1 MNSEANDSTDA
12 TVGIENSET
21 VESIAET
28 SGESRTDRIRR
39 LNRERQRR
47 RREKLRMSRQSEAPS
62 TTSNDVDPSNDVDLL
77 SEGCAIVEVTLPLKV
92 ETEVPEE
99 TEEKPTP
106 KTTRPKRSTR
116 TRQKI
121 SRREATAEQTTS
133 DTVSSANNAISP
145 PCHENNSKYDGASEE
160 STVLV
165 VASEVE
171 VVDEKPQEN
180 GTEEP
185 AETPE
190 SKADGK
196 RRRLRESTKRQT
208 DKSPEDVATKR
219 VVREREKRKMH
230 DLPDEVTAR
239 REKQRELKRKQK
251 ERMSNEQIE
260 ALRARYREWRRK
272 RKETM
277 TSEQLEVIRKGN
289 RERQRRRRERLGIRK
304 RSTTPQTKGASEAVI
319 QGIKNKQ
326 AQIIKPL
333 ESNLTPEASLVA
345 AVNQVASLNSVE
357 AASAAA
363 SLMPNPSRI
372 EGPVAVTVEVNP
384 GAPGMTPNVAQN
396 TQTVVGQPPSSA
408 GQILSLPVTSANVTQ
423 GSLPPGMPML
433 GPQGTILQ
441 GLPPGSGTL
450 YSMSMPGIQG
460 TLLSGVPV
468 TAGQAAVQGN
478 NVAGMPFTGMQGLVP
493 GMTAQGAFLPA
504 SQAGVLP
511 GMQTFS
517 SMAPTMTK
525 DGQILHSISTLLP
538 IAPMQ
543 GIQGTGQS
551 VAFLAPMPIAGPTG
565 QVQAFQDMRGAV
577 ATPIKAQSPGTGTM
591 VASVPIAESVTAE
604 TVAVVAPGDGSDT
617 SGQDSKVKTA
627 EQPKP
632 RGRRGR
638 KRTTSAA
645 EMLAN
650 LSNLPPMS
658 TPMSS
663 MLSALASQVR
673 ENSHSSVVTVEKDS
687 EPPAKRAAG
696 DASQVP
702 AVKRAPSQNLSQLA
716 VMAGNVPSTGPNTVT
731 YTESTFPVSNSG
743 AKIPHMSTFL
753 NPMGGGQIPSMG
765 VPFARPVNTFP
776 PGVQAMPGQFFAPKV
791 SVGVATEE
799 ISKTTVGTNTESSN
813 HVENNGIYQSAAM
826 SSIGT
831 MTDSLYKVS
840 VGTLTGQNND
850 QPLDGNTN
858 CNTETVLG
866 DSLTVVQVD
875 VIAPK
880 ETTTVVHPQ
889 EISPEEILQEA
900 LNPEQIEPVVQPL
913 NGNTNCN
920 TETVLEDSLT
930 VVQVDVSAPKETTTV
945 VHPQNISP
953 EEILQEALN
962 PEQIE
967 PVVVIPEDVVEE
979 VVEVA
984 EVAKI
989 TPIGDAM

>member
-12 TVGIENSET
+12 VVTNKDADT
-21 VESIAET
+21 VESIGEA

-62 TTSNDVDPSNDVDLL
+62 TTGNDVDTSHDLELL

-92 ETEVPEE
+92 ETEIPVESD
-99 TEEKPTP
+99 KATP

-116 TRQKI
+116 TRQK
-121 SRREATAEQTTS
+121 SRREATAEQITS

-145 PCHENNSKYDGASEE
+145 PCHDNNSKFAGESEE
-160 STVLV
+160 NNVLV

-180 GTEEP
+180 GTEELT
-185 AETPE
+185 ETPE
-190 SKADGK
+190 TKPDGK
-196 RRRLRESTKRQT
+196 KRRVRESAKRQT
-208 DKSPEDVATKR
+208 EKSPEDVATKR
-219 VVREREKRKMH
+219 VSREREKKKMH
-230 DLPDEVTAR
+230 GLLDGYDEVTAR

-251 ERMSNEQIE
+251 ERMSSDQIE

-277 TSEQLEVIRKGN
+277 TAEQLEIIRKGN

-304 RSTTPQTKGASEAVI
+304 RSTTPQAKGASEAVI

-326 AQIIKPL
+326 AQIIKPMD
-333 ESNLTPEASLVA
+333 SNLSPEASLVA

-357 AASAAA
+357 AAAATA
-363 SLMPNPSRI
+363 ALMPNPSRV

-384 GAPGMTPNVAQN
+384 AAPGMAHGVIQN
-396 TQTVVGQPPSSA
+396 TQAVAQPPTSTS
-408 GQILSLPVTSANVTQ
+408 QLVSLPVTSTNVTQ
-423 GSLPPGMPML
+423 GTLPPVMSVL

-441 GLPPGSGTL
+441 GLPPGSGAL
-450 YSMSMPGIQG
+450 YSMSMPYGM
-460 TLLSGVPV
+460 SVPGVPV
-468 TAGQAAVQGN
+468 TAGQPLPGVQGST
-478 NVAGMPFTGMQGLVP
+478 VAGMPFTGMQGLMP
-493 GMTAQGAFLPA
+493 GMPAQGAFLSS

-543 GIQGTGQS
+543 GIQGTGQG
-551 VAFLAPMPIAGPTG
+551 VAFLAPMPMTGPAG

-577 ATPIKAQSPGTGTM
+577 AAPIRAQSPGVGTM
-591 VASVPIAESVTAE
+591 VASVPIADSVTAE
-604 TVAVVAPGDGSDT
+604 TVAVVTPGDGTDPA
-617 SGQDSKVKTA
+617 GQDPKVKA
-627 EQPKP
+627 PPSPKP

-650 LSNLPPMS
+650 LSNLPPTS

-673 ENSHSSVVTVEKDS
+673 GNTQPSTVAEKEG
-687 EPPAKRAAG
+687 EPPGKRAAV
-696 DASQVP
+696 DATQVT
-702 AVKRAPSQNLSQLA
+702 AAPPPQDSNQATVVVANEATVQ
-716 VMAGNVPSTGPNTVT
+716 PNIT
-731 YTESTFPVSNSG
+731 YPEMQATFPVSNSS

-753 NPMGGGQIPSMG
+753 NTMGGNTIPSMG
-765 VPFARPVNTFP
+765 VPFATARPINTFP
-776 PGVQAMPGQFFAPKV
+776 PGVQAMPGQFFPPRV
-791 SVGVATEE
+791 SVGVETEE
-799 ISKTTVGTNTESSN
+799 IRKATVGTNTENQQLPSGSIDQSSLL
-813 HVENNGIYQSAAM
+813 
-826 SSIGT
+826 SSVGT

-840 VGTLTGQNND
+840 VGTGTGQSNEHSPSD
-850 QPLDGNTN
+850 TA
-858 CNTETVLG
+858 TVQSG
-866 DSLTVVQVD
+866 STVEDSITVVQVD
-875 VIAPK
+875 I
-880 ETTTVVHPQ
+880 TTPQESSEVVHPQ
-889 EISPEEILQEA
+889 DINPVEIVQEA
-900 LNPEQIEPVVQPL
+900 LNPEPM
-913 NGNTNCN
+913 
-920 TETVLEDSLT
+920 D
-930 VVQVDVSAPKETTTV
+930 
-945 VHPQNISP
+945 
-953 EEILQEALN
+953 
-962 PEQIE
+962 

-979 VVEVA
+979 VAEVT

-989 TPIGDAM
+989 TPIDDGM

>member
-12 TVGIENSET
+12 TVSNEET
-21 VESIAET
+21 DTLESIAET
-28 SGESRTDRIRR
+28 SGESRTERIRR

-62 TTSNDVDPSNDVDLL
+62 TTSNDVDPNHDLELL

-92 ETEVPEE
+92 ETEIPEE
-99 TEEKPTP
+99 FDRETSKV
-106 KTTRPKRSTR
+106 TRPKRSTR
-116 TRQKI
+116 TRQK
-121 SRREATAEQTTS
+121 SRKEGAAEQISS

-145 PCHENNSKYDGASEE
+145 PCHDNGSKFDGASDE
-160 STVLV
+160 SSVLV

-180 GTEEP
+180 GTVEP
-185 AETPE
+185 TETTEHKAEG
-190 SKADGK
+190 KK
-196 RRRLRESTKRQT
+196 RRTRDSKRQT

-219 VVREREKRKMH
+219 VFREREKKKMH
-230 DLPDEVTAR
+230 GSNDEVTAR

-251 ERMSNEQIE
+251 ERMSSDQIE

-277 TSEQLEVIRKGN
+277 TNEQLEIIRKGN

-304 RSTTPQTKGASEAVI
+304 RSTTPQAKGVSEAVI

-326 AQIIKPL
+326 AQVLKPL
-333 ESNLTPEASLVA
+333 EPSLSPEASLVA

-357 AASAAA
+357 AAAAA
-363 SLMPNPSRI
+363 AALMPNSSRI

-384 GAPGMTPNVAQN
+384 AASGMAPSAIQN
-396 TQTVVGQPPSSA
+396 TQTLVQPSSSTP
-408 GQILSLPVTSANVTQ
+408 QLVSLPVTSTNVTQ
-423 GSLPPGMPML
+423 GSLPPGMPVL

-450 YSMSMPGIQG
+450 YSMTMPGIQG
-460 TLLSGVPV
+460 ALLPGIPV
-468 TAGQAAVQGN
+468 TAGQTLPGVQGN
-478 NVAGMPFTGMQGLVP
+478 PVGGMPFSGMQGLMP
-493 GMTAQGAFLPA
+493 GMSPQGAFLSA

-543 GIQGTGQS
+543 GIQGTGQG
-551 VAFLAPMPIAGPTG
+551 VAFLAPMPMTGPAG
-565 QVQAFQDMRGAV
+565 QVQAFPDMRGAV
-577 ATPIKAQSPGTGTM
+577 ATPVRAPSPGVSTV

-604 TVAVVAPGDGSDT
+604 TVAVVSPGDGSDA
-617 SGQDSKVKTA
+617 SGADSKGKNA
-627 EQPKP
+627 ASPKP

-650 LSNLPPMS
+650 LSNLPPTS

-673 ENSHSSVVTVEKDS
+673 GNAEKEG
-687 EPPAKRAAG
+687 EPPAKRATVEVT
-696 DASQVP
+696 QV
-702 AVKRAPSQNLSQLA
+702 ATVQRAPAPQDSSQIT
-716 VMAGNVPSTGPNTVT
+716 VVAGGEATVRPNVVSHPEMLPTAPA
-731 YTESTFPVSNSG
+731 SNSS

-753 NPMGGGQIPSMG
+753 NTMGGSPIPSMSM
-765 VPFARPVNTFP
+765 PFATAAGLARPMNTFP
-776 PGVQAMPGQFFAPKV
+776 PGLQAVPGQFFPPRV
-791 SVGVATEE
+791 SVGVETEE
-799 ISKTTVGTNTESSN
+799 IRKTTVGTNTE
-813 HVENNGIYQSAAM
+813 NNQQIPAGCTDQSAVM
-826 SSIGT
+826 SSVGT

-840 VGTLTGQNND
+840 VGTGTAGTAQQSDGQSHD
-850 QPLDGNTN
+850 VSATDGT
-858 CNTETVLG
+858 TA
-866 DSLTVVQVD
+866 SVVEESVTLQMEISQEKASQEAAD
-875 VIAPK
+875 V
-880 ETTTVVHPQ
+880 Q
-889 EISPEEILQEA
+889 EINPVEIIQEA
-900 LNPEQIEPVVQPL
+900 LNQEQIEP
-913 NGNTNCN
+913 
-920 TETVLEDSLT
+920 T
-930 VVQVDVSAPKETTTV
+930 VVIQ
-945 VHPQNISP
+945 
-953 EEILQEALN
+953 EE
-962 PEQIE
+962 
-967 PVVVIPEDVVEE
+967 VVEE
-979 VVEVA
+979 VVGVT

-989 TPIGDAM
+989 TPIGDGI

>member
-1 MNSEANDSTDA
+1 MNSEANDSADA
-12 TVGIENSET
+12 TVGIEDSET
-21 VESIAET
+21 VESIGET

-62 TTSNDVDPSNDVDLL
+62 TTGNDVDPSHDLELL

-92 ETEVPEE
+92 ETEIPEE
-99 TEEKPTP
+99 PDKATP
-106 KTTRPKRSTR
+106 KITRPKRSTR

-121 SRREATAEQTTS
+121 SRREATVEQITS

-145 PCHENNSKYDGASEE
+145 PCHENNSKFDGASEE
-160 STVLV
+160 TTVLV

-180 GTEEP
+180 GTEELT
-185 AETPE
+185 ETPE
-190 SKADGK
+190 NKAEGKK
-196 RRRLRESTKRQT
+196 RRVRESTKRQT

-219 VVREREKRKMH
+219 VFREREKKKMH
-230 DLPDEVTAR
+230 GLLDEVTAR

-251 ERMSNEQIE
+251 ERMSSDQIE

-277 TSEQLEVIRKGN
+277 TSEQLEIIRKGN

-304 RSTTPQTKGASEAVI
+304 RSTTPQAKGASEAVI

-333 ESNLTPEASLVA
+333 ESNLSPEASLVA

-363 SLMPNPSRI
+363 ALMPNPSRI

-384 GAPGMTPNVAQN
+384 AASGVAPSVVQN
-396 TQTVVGQPPSSA
+396 IQAVGQPPSST
-408 GQILSLPVTSANVTQ
+408 GQLVSLPVTSTNVTQ
-423 GSLPPGMPML
+423 GTLPPGMSVL

-441 GLPPGSGTL
+441 GLPPGSGAL
-450 YSMSMPGIQG
+450 YSMSMPGLQG
-460 TLLSGVPV
+460 TLLSGIPV
-468 TAGQAAVQGN
+468 TAGQPLPAVQGST
-478 NVAGMPFTGMQGLVP
+478 VAGMPFTGMQGLMSGMP
-493 GMTAQGAFLPA
+493 GQGAVWST

-517 SMAPTMTK
+517 SMAPTVTK

-543 GIQGTGQS
+543 GIQGTGQG
-551 VAFLAPMPIAGPTG
+551 VAFLAPMPIAGPAG

-577 ATPIKAQSPGTGTM
+577 ATSIRAQSPGVGTM

-604 TVAVVAPGDGSDT
+604 TVAVVAPGNGTDP
-617 SGQDSKVKTA
+617 SGQDPKAKNA
-627 EQPKP
+627 EPPKP

-650 LSNLPPMS
+650 LSNLPPTS

-673 ENSHSSVVTVEKDS
+673 GNAQSSTAVAEKEGEPSSKRATVDATQVSAAKRPAPQDLSQVTVVATNE
-687 EPPAKRAAG
+687 ATAR
-696 DASQVP
+696 
-702 AVKRAPSQNLSQLA
+702 
-716 VMAGNVPSTGPNTVT
+716 PNMVT
-731 YTESTFPVSNSG
+731 YAEGTFPTSNTS
-743 AKIPHMSTFL
+743 ATIPHMSTFL
-753 NPMGGGQIPSMG
+753 NTMGGSQISSMG

-776 PGVQAMPGQFFAPKV
+776 PGIQAIPGQFFPPRV
-791 SVGVATEE
+791 SIGVETEE
-799 ISKTTVGTNTESSN
+799 ISKTTVGTNTE
-813 HVENNGIYQSAAM
+813 NNQQALPNTIDQAAVM

-840 VGTLTGQNND
+840 VGTATGQHNEQ
-850 QPLDGNTN
+850 QPPDDSAT
-858 CNTETVLG
+858 CQSETVVE
-866 DSLTVVQVD
+866 DSITVVHVD
-875 VIAPK
+875 VNTSK
-880 ETTTVVHPQ
+880 ESPTVVHP
-889 EISPEEILQEA
+889 EDI
-900 LNPEQIEPVVQPL
+900 NPV
-913 NGNTNCN
+913 
-920 TETVLEDSLT
+920 
-930 VVQVDVSAPKETTTV
+930 
-945 VHPQNISP
+945 
-953 EEILQEALN
+953 EILQEALN

-967 PVVVIPEDVVEE
+967 PVVVMPEDVVEE

-989 TPIGDAM
+989 TPIADGI

>member
-12 TVGIENSET
+12 TVSNEDADT
-21 VESIAET
+21 VESIGET
-28 SGESRTDRIRR
+28 SGETRTDRIRR

-62 TTSNDVDPSNDVDLL
+62 TTGNDVDPSHDLELL

-92 ETEVPEE
+92 ETEIPEE
-99 TEEKPTP
+99 SDKPTP

-116 TRQKI
+116 TRQK
-121 SRREATAEQTTS
+121 SRREAAAEQITS
-133 DTVSSANNAISP
+133 DTASSANNAISP
-145 PCHENNSKYDGASEE
+145 PCHDNNSKFDGASEE
-160 STVLV
+160 TTVLV

-171 VVDEKPQEN
+171 VIDEKPQEN
-180 GTEEP
+180 GTEELT
-185 AETPE
+185 ETPE
-190 SKADGK
+190 NKADGK
-196 RRRLRESTKRQT
+196 KRRVRESAKRQT

-219 VVREREKRKMH
+219 VFREREKKKMH
-230 DLPDEVTAR
+230 GLLDEVTAR

-251 ERMSNEQIE
+251 ERMSSDQIE

-277 TSEQLEVIRKGN
+277 TSEQLEIIRKGN

-304 RSTTPQTKGASEAVI
+304 RSTTPQAKGVSEAVI

-326 AQIIKPL
+326 AQIVKPL
-333 ESNLTPEASLVA
+333 ESSLSPEASLVA

-357 AASAAA
+357 AAAAA
-363 SLMPNPSRI
+363 AALMPNPSRI

-384 GAPGMTPNVAQN
+384 AAPGMAPGVIQN
-396 TQTVVGQPPSSA
+396 TQPVGQPPSSTP
-408 GQILSLPVTSANVTQ
+408 QLVSLPVTSTNVTQ
-423 GSLPPGMPML
+423 GTLPPGMPML

-441 GLPPGSGTL
+441 GLPPGSGAL

-460 TLLSGVPV
+460 TLLPGIPV
-468 TAGQAAVQGN
+468 TAGQPLPGVQGST
-478 NVAGMPFTGMQGLVP
+478 VAGMPFTGMQGLMP
-493 GMTAQGAFLPA
+493 GMPAQGAFLSA

-538 IAPMQ
+538 IAPVQ
-543 GIQGTGQS
+543 GIQGTGQG
-551 VAFLAPMPIAGPTG
+551 VAFLAPMPMAGPAG

-577 ATPIKAQSPGTGTM
+577 ATPIRAQSPGVGTV

-604 TVAVVAPGDGSDT
+604 TVAVVAPGDGTDP
-617 SGQDSKVKTA
+617 SGQDPKAKTTA
-627 EQPKP
+627 SPKP

-650 LSNLPPMS
+650 LSNLPPTS

-673 ENSHSSVVTVEKDS
+673 GNTQSTTVVVDKEG
-687 EPPAKRAAG
+687 EPPGKKATV
-696 DASQVP
+696 DASQV
-702 AVKRAPSQNLSQLA
+702 AAAKTAMVGNEATTRSNLA
-716 VMAGNVPSTGPNTVT
+716 T
-731 YTESTFPVSNSG
+731 YPEMQGTFPVSNSS

-753 NPMGGGQIPSMG
+753 NTMGGNPIPSMG
-765 VPFARPVNTFP
+765 MPFATAAGLPRPMNTLP
-776 PGVQAMPGQFFAPKV
+776 PGVQAVPGQFFPPRV
-791 SVGVATEE
+791 SVGVETEE
-799 ISKTTVGTNTESSN
+799 IRKTTVGTNTENGQQLLSSALD
-813 HVENNGIYQSAAM
+813 QSAVM
-826 SSIGT
+826 SSVGT

-840 VGTLTGQNND
+840 VGTATGQANE
-850 QPLDGNTN
+850 QPP
-858 CNTETVLG
+858 G
-866 DSLTVVQVD
+866 DSATCQSESIVEDSITMVQVEID
-875 VIAPK
+875 TQK
-880 ETTTVVHPQ
+880 EIPEVVHP
-889 EISPEEILQEA
+889 EEINPVEMIQEA
-900 LNPEQIEPVVQPL
+900 LNPEQI
-913 NGNTNCN
+913 
-920 TETVLEDSLT
+920 D
-930 VVQVDVSAPKETTTV
+930 
-945 VHPQNISP
+945 
-953 EEILQEALN
+953 
-962 PEQIE
+962 

-989 TPIGDAM
+989 TPIGDGM

>member
-12 TVGIENSET
+12 TVSNEEVDT
-21 VESIAET
+21 LESIVET
-28 SGESRTDRIRR
+28 SGESRTERIRR

-62 TTSNDVDPSNDVDLL
+62 TTGNDVDPSHDLELL

-92 ETEVPEE
+92 ETEIPEE
-99 TEEKPTP
+99 LDKETSKV
-106 KTTRPKRSTR
+106 TRPKRSTR
-116 TRQKI
+116 TRQK
-121 SRREATAEQTTS
+121 SRKDGAAEQISS

-145 PCHENNSKYDGASEE
+145 PCHDNGSKFDGASDE
-160 STVLV
+160 SSVLV

-180 GTEEP
+180 GTEELTETLENK
-185 AETPE
+185 AEG
-190 SKADGK
+190 KK
-196 RRRLRESTKRQT
+196 RRTRDSKRQT

-219 VVREREKRKMH
+219 VFREREKKKMH
-230 DLPDEVTAR
+230 GSNDEVTAR

-251 ERMSNEQIE
+251 ERMSSDQIE

-277 TSEQLEVIRKGN
+277 TNEQLEIIRKGN

-304 RSTTPQTKGASEAVI
+304 RSTTPQAKGVSEAVI

-326 AQIIKPL
+326 AQVIKPL
-333 ESNLTPEASLVA
+333 ESSLSPEASLVA

-357 AASAAA
+357 AAAAA
-363 SLMPNPSRI
+363 AALMPNSSRI

-384 GAPGMTPNVAQN
+384 AASGMAASTIQN
-396 TQTVVGQPPSSA
+396 TQTLVQPSSSTP
-408 GQILSLPVTSANVTQ
+408 QLVSLPVTSTNVTQ
-423 GSLPPGMPML
+423 GSLPPGMPVL

-450 YSMSMPGIQG
+450 YSMTMPGIQG
-460 TLLSGVPV
+460 ALLPGIPV
-468 TAGQAAVQGN
+468 TAGQTLPGVQGN
-478 NVAGMPFTGMQGLVP
+478 PVSGMPFSGMQGLMP
-493 GMTAQGAFLPA
+493 GMSPQGAFLSA

-543 GIQGTGQS
+543 GIQGTGQG
-551 VAFLAPMPIAGPTG
+551 VAFLAPMPMTGPAG
-565 QVQAFQDMRGAV
+565 QVQAFPDMRGAV
-577 ATPIKAQSPGTGTM
+577 ATPVRAPSPGVSTV

-604 TVAVVAPGDGSDT
+604 TVAVVSPGDGSDV
-617 SGQDSKVKTA
+617 SGADSKGKSA
-627 EQPKP
+627 ASPKP

-650 LSNLPPMS
+650 LSNLPPTS

-673 ENSHSSVVTVEKDS
+673 GNAEKEG
-687 EPPAKRAAG
+687 EPPAKRVAVEVTQVATVHRAPAPQDSSQVTVVAAG
-696 DASQVP
+696 EATVRPNVVSHPEMLATAP
-702 AVKRAPSQNLSQLA
+702 A
-716 VMAGNVPSTGPNTVT
+716 
-731 YTESTFPVSNSG
+731 SNSS

-753 NPMGGGQIPSMG
+753 NTMSGGPIPSMTM
-765 VPFARPVNTFP
+765 PFATAAGLARPMNTFP
-776 PGVQAMPGQFFAPKV
+776 PGLQAVPGQFFPPRV
-791 SVGVATEE
+791 SVGVETEE
-799 ISKTTVGTNTESSN
+799 IRKTTVGTNTE
-813 HVENNGIYQSAAM
+813 NNQQMPGGCTDQSAVM
-826 SSIGT
+826 SSVGT

-840 VGTLTGQNND
+840 VGTGTAGTVPQSNGQSHD
-850 QPLDGNTN
+850 VGTTD
-858 CNTETVLG
+858 ETPA
-866 DSLTVVQVD
+866 SVVEESVTLQMGISQEKESQEVAD
-875 VIAPK
+875 V
-880 ETTTVVHPQ
+880 Q
-889 EISPEEILQEA
+889 EINPVEIIQEA
-900 LNPEQIEPVVQPL
+900 LNQEQIHVEP
-913 NGNTNCN
+913 
-920 TETVLEDSLT
+920 TVII
-930 VVQVDVSAPKETTTV
+930 Q
-945 VHPQNISP
+945 
-953 EEILQEALN
+953 EE
-962 PEQIE
+962 
-967 PVVVIPEDVVEE
+967 VVEE
-979 VVEVA
+979 VVGVT

-989 TPIGDAM
+989 TPIGDGI